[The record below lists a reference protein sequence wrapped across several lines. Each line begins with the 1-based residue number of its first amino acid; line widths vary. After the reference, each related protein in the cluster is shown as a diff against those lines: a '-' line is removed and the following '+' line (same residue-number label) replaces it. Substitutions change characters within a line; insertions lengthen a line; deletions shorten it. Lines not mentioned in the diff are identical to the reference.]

1 MKISQLFIALVA
13 CSAVFSHAAIEGASS
28 NEANIKVGAA
38 ANASHSGG
46 TAAVSVE
53 AAGAPYNAF
62 TGFSSL
68 KGLAQAFAA
77 QGTSNSNV
85 TVGSK
90 SFNISHI
97 PVSAMPPSHSALGNF
112 NFGQVGTQE
121 VYFGE
126 WWKAGDTSASAS
138 HTVYYAGDNTNTTVP
153 TAGTATY
160 TVAGINGSAAN
171 LLTGN
176 FTANFG
182 AGTLEGSLTGTGTSV
197 SNLTLDGVTFN
208 PGSAAFSGFAIAN
221 GTAGLNDSGAVQGH
235 FFGANAAALAGIAK
249 FDNVSYNTAFGGAKN

>member
-1 MKISQLFIALVA
+1 MKISQLFIGLVA
-13 CSAVFSHAAIEGASS
+13 CSAVFAHAGIEGGSS

-38 ANASHSGG
+38 ASTSHPGG
-46 TAAVSVE
+46 AAAVSVQ

-68 KGLAQAFAA
+68 KGLAQAFSA
-77 QGTSNSNV
+77 QGTSNTNV
-85 TVGSK
+85 TVGTK
-90 SFNISHI
+90 TFNISHI

-112 NFGQVGTQE
+112 NFGQVGAQE

-126 WWKAGDTSASAS
+126 WWKAGDTPASAS

-160 TVAGINGSAAN
+160 TVAGINGSATN
-171 LLTGN
+171 LLSGN

-182 AGTLEGSLTGTGTSV
+182 AGTLEGSLAGTGTTV
-197 SNLTLDGVTFN
+197 SNVTLDGVTFN

-221 GTAGLNDSGAVQGH
+221 GTAGLNDSGIVQGH

>member
-1 MKISQLFIALVA
+1 MKISQLIIGLVA
-13 CSAVFSHAAIEGASS
+13 CSAVFAHAGIEGASS

-38 ANASHSGG
+38 ANASHPGG
-46 TAAVSVE
+46 AAAVSVQ

-85 TVGSK
+85 TVGTK
-90 SFNISHI
+90 TFNISHI

-112 NFGQVGTQE
+112 NLGQVGTQE

-126 WWKAGDTSASAS
+126 WWKAGDTPASAS

-160 TVAGINGSAAN
+160 TVAGINGSASN

-182 AGTLEGSLTGTGTSV
+182 AGTLEGSLTGTGTTV

-221 GTAGLNDSGAVQGH
+221 GTAGLDDSGAVQGH

>member
-1 MKISQLFIALVA
+1 MLAGSRPVPAPWRQ
-13 CSAVFSHAAIEGASS
+13 
-28 NEANIKVGAA
+28 
-38 ANASHSGG
+38 SGDR
-46 TAAVSVE
+46 
-53 AAGAPYNAF
+53 
-62 TGFSSL
+62 
-68 KGLAQAFAA
+68 
-77 QGTSNSNV
+77 
-85 TVGSK
+85 
-90 SFNISHI
+90 
-97 PVSAMPPSHSALGNF
+97 PPPR
-112 NFGQVGTQE
+112 QTRPP
-121 VYFGE
+121 
-126 WWKAGDTSASAS
+126 TPASAS

-160 TVAGINGSAAN
+160 TVAGINGSASN

-182 AGTLEGSLTGTGTSV
+182 AGTLEGSLTGTGTTV

-221 GTAGLNDSGAVQGH
+221 GTAGLDDSGAVQGH

>member
-1 MKISQLFIALVA
+1 MKISQLFIGLVA
-13 CSAVFSHAAIEGASS
+13 CSAMFAHAGIDGASS
-28 NEANIKVGAA
+28 NENNIIIGAA
-38 ANASHSGG
+38 ANASHPGG
-46 TAAVSVE
+46 AVAVSVQ

-68 KGLAQAFAA
+68 KGLAQAFTARGA
-77 QGTSNSNV
+77 SNTDV

-90 SFNISHI
+90 TFNISHI

-126 WWKAGDTSASAS
+126 WWKAGDTAASAS

-160 TVAGINGSAAN
+160 TVAGINGSATN
-171 LLTGN
+171 LLSGN
-176 FTANFG
+176 LTANFG
-182 AGTLEGSLTGTGTSV
+182 AGTLQGSLTGTGTAV
-197 SNLTLDGVTFN
+197 SSLSLNGVTFN
-208 PGSAAFSGFAIAN
+208 PGTAAFSGGASAN
-221 GTAGLNDSGAVQGH
+221 GTAGLNNSGIVQGH
-235 FFGANAAALAGIAK
+235 FFGANAAALAGIAE
-249 FDNVSYNTAFGGAKN
+249 FNNAAYNTAFGGAKN